1 VVNTLNILLNIKE
14 AKVPKKKTKSESK
27 SKLTG
32 KPRKPEASSLIHLP
46 LGVSHPVDIHVG
58 GRLRARRTLLGL
70 AQEMLADAV
79 DLTFQQIQKYE
90 RGANRI
96 GASKLFQFTQILGIS
111 VAYFFDDLDGKLGDP
126 AAGYQVGMG
135 YKDNSPPERD
145 EMNRRETLE
154 LVRAYYQI
162 KDVEKRKALR
172 MMFESLANAS
182 EAK

>member
-1 VVNTLNILLNIKE
+1 M
-14 AKVPKKKTKSESK
+14 PKRKTKADNGSK
-27 SKLTG
+27 TTG
-32 KPRKPEASSLIHLP
+32 KLGKSEPASLIRLP
-46 LGVSHPVDIHVG
+46 PGVAHPIDIHVG
-58 GRLRARRTLLGL
+58 DRLRARRTLLGL
-70 AQEMLADAV
+70 TQEMLADAV

-96 GASKLFQFTQILGIS
+96 GASKLFQFAQILGIS
-111 VAYFFDDLDGKLGDP
+111 VAYFFDDLDDRLGDP

-162 KDVEKRKALR
+162 RDDEKRRALR

-182 EAK
+182 EVKQKK

>member
-1 VVNTLNILLNIKE
+1 M
-14 AKVPKKKTKSESK
+14 PKRKTKADNGSK
-27 SKLTG
+27 TTG
-32 KPRKPEASSLIHLP
+32 KPGKSEPASLIRLP
-46 LGVSHPVDIHVG
+46 PGVAHPVDIHVG
-58 GRLRARRTLLGL
+58 DRLRARRTLLGL
-70 AQEMLADAV
+70 TQEMLADAV

-96 GASKLFQFTQILGIS
+96 GASKLFQFAQILGIS
-111 VAYFFDDLDGKLGDP
+111 VAYFFDDLDDRLGDP
-126 AAGYQVGMG
+126 AAGYHVGMG

-162 KDVEKRKALR
+162 RDDEKRRALR

-182 EAK
+182 EAKQKK

>member
-1 VVNTLNILLNIKE
+1 M
-14 AKVPKKKTKSESK
+14 PKKKTKPESK
-27 SKLTG
+27 SKSSG
-32 KPRKPEASSLIHLP
+32 KPGKPDAASLIRLP
-46 LGVSHPVDIHVG
+46 PGVSHPVDIHVG
-58 GRLRARRTLLGL
+58 DRLRARRTLLGL
-70 AQEMLADAV
+70 TQEMLADAV

-96 GASKLFQFTQILGIS
+96 GASKLFQFAQILGIS
-111 VAYFFDDLDGKLGDP
+111 VAYFFDDLDDQLGDP
-126 AAGYQVGMG
+126 AAGYRVGMG

-182 EAK
+182 EAKQKK

>member
-1 VVNTLNILLNIKE
+1 MPPRK
-14 AKVPKKKTKSESK
+14 AKPDGK
-27 SKLTG
+27 SKQAG
-32 KPRKPEASSLIHLP
+32 KPQKSGPLPHLRLP
-46 LGVSHPVDIHVG
+46 PGVAHPIDIHVG
-58 GRLRARRTLLGL
+58 DRLRARRTLLGL
-70 AQEMLADAV
+70 TQEMLADAV

-96 GASKLFQFTQILGIS
+96 GASKLYLFAQRLGVS
-111 VAYFFDDLDGKLGDP
+111 VAYFFDEIDRKLGDP
-126 AAGYQVGMG
+126 AAGYQVGMS
-135 YKDNSPPERD
+135 YKNTRPPAPD

-182 EAK
+182 EAKQRK